1 MSPFLLPFYM
11 SDWRDRHTYHKT
23 TAGSN
28 TRKSPETIQKCQTK
42 KRHATVKAA
51 STVCKWIASS
61 IRCEQQCTNVGPM
74 SQTLPQRSPT
84 IGWWSL
90 FFRLGIDLLSQ
101 INMAATMVSVLRL
114 ARHESPPGT
123 YRLSFPFFHSPLF
136 CLTSYRS
143 ICAEVLTQLS
153 STSQTLSWGWVN
165 TSFRWAL
172 FLFQCTTFQSSY
184 QKPIIFYHSTLNW
197 FLALMLSIV
206 N

>member
-1 MSPFLLPFYM
+1 MSSFLLPFYM
-11 SDWRDRHTYHKT
+11 NDWRDRHTYHKT

-28 TRKSPETIQKCQTK
+28 TGKSPETIQKCQTK

-61 IRCEQQCTNVGPM
+61 IRCEQQFTNVGPV

-90 FFRLGIDLLSQ
+90 FFTLGIDLLSQ

-143 ICAEVLTQLS
+143 IRAEVLTQPQLNVSDVELRLS
-153 STSQTLSWGWVN
+153 EHLISLSFIFVPYVPH
-165 TSFRWAL
+165 SSRHIRSLL
-172 FLFQCTTFQSSY
+172 FS
-184 QKPIIFYHSTLNW
+184 IIPHLTGS
-197 FLALMLSIV
+197 
-206 N
+206 